1 MIWYFGCTGK
11 QPMDQWWEFQNLKKY
26 GIKQNI
32 VAQMNLKNSLIHVSG
47 R

>member
-1 MIWYFGCTGK
+1 MIFWICWKTTAGS
-11 QPMDQWWEFQNLKKY
+11 MMRIQNLKKY